1 MPIKVF
7 TTITV
12 PCPFGKNV
20 TIDSPGC
27 RSCEQFY
34 RTGTGM
40 FFWCTH
46 PVESV
51 PKTPESVPKTRKIV
65 LKATKDVPKTKKR
78 GRPAKKAI
86 SKPVKT
92 RKKKNG

>member
-1 MPIKVF
+1 MPTKIF
-7 TTITV
+7 TTISGL
-12 PCPFGKNV
+12 CPFGKKIM
-20 TIDSPGC
+20 IDSTGC
-27 RSCEQFY
+27 RSCEHFY
-34 RTGTGM
+34 RVGTET

-51 PKTPESVPKTRKIV
+51 PKTPESVPKT
-65 LKATKDVPKTKKR
+65 KKR

-92 RKKKNG
+92 LKKKNG